1 MSQFVGKVALITGGN
16 AGIGRAAAIEFAKQG
31 AKVVVSGRREKEGH
45 EVIAEIKAL
54 SSEERD
60 RVIEFLVSDQ
70 ELRKDLQ
77 DSLLLEARREE
88 PGRPLEDVLRDLNL

>member
-1 MSQFVGKVALITGGN
+1 MS
-16 AGIGRAAAIEFAKQG
+16 AA
-31 AKVVVSGRREKEGH
+31 

-70 ELRKDLQ
+70 KLREDLQ
-77 DSLLLEARREE
+77 DSLLLEAWRKE
-88 PGRPLEDVLRDLNL
+88 PSRPLEDVLRDLNL

>member
-1 MSQFVGKVALITGGN
+1 MS
-16 AGIGRAAAIEFAKQG
+16 AA
-31 AKVVVSGRREKEGH
+31 

-70 ELRKDLQ
+70 ELREDLQ
-77 DSLLLEARREE
+77 DSLLLAARRDE
-88 PGRPLEDVLRDLNL
+88 PSRPLEDVLRDLNL